1 MNKGL
6 IFSIIVIVLTS
17 VSCGQRQDNA
27 FEQRPF
33 PQVSVPSMMTDGQ
46 EVASFLAEYFWDEFT
61 DTEKAV
67 LRIVQKNLP
76 DSLTPYADIAE
87 AAGMT
92 EAEVLELLSGLKES
106 GAIRR
111 FGASIKHQRTG
122 WTHNAMVAWIVSPED
137 VDEAGRK
144 AAEHPRIS
152 HCYYRPSPYPAWPY
166 TFYTMIHGKSEQD
179 CLDVVDELRRTTS
192 LETCEVLES
201 LKELKKISMTYFA
214 EPAK

>member
-1 MNKGL
+1 MPASLRLKRGRPDLEGSWSSSLASGKG
-6 IFSIIVIVLTS
+6 
-17 VSCGQRQDNA
+17 CGYTAR
-27 FEQRPF
+27 RI
-33 PQVSVPSMMTDGQ
+33 
-46 EVASFLAEYFWDEFT
+46 SFLTGLAMKFT
-61 DTEKAV
+61 DKEQAV
-67 LRIVQKNLP
+67 LRIVQKNIP

-87 AAGMT
+87 SAGMT
-92 EAEVLELLSGLKES
+92 EAEVLDLLSGLKES

-122 WTHNAMVAWIVSPED
+122 WTHNAMVAWVASAEE
-137 VDEAGRK
+137 VEEAGRK

-152 HCYYRPSPYPAWPY
+152 HCYYRPSRYSAWPY

-192 LETCEVLES
+192 LEQCEILES